1 MRFSL
6 VCCDEKT
13 KKTSRPFLKQYDWC
27 AFESKG
33 VCEEIKLAV
42 DGSAA
47 KIANLRQQEE
57 PSRGAAPCP
66 VALVW
71 RFGPLGVTFSLV
83 AGLVFG
89 DPKGF
94 LDLLENVLPV
104 NPEARLLTVGGSLK
118 QLGREASLVNLVSSQ
133 GSHDEN
139 LRHGEDSGTIS
150 LPEIGAYEVSRLR
163 VGLAHTLIRLINP
176 GSTCDQRL

>member
-1 MRFSL
+1 M
-6 VCCDEKT
+6 
-13 KKTSRPFLKQYDWC
+13 
-27 AFESKG
+27 
-33 VCEEIKLAV
+33 

-94 LDLLENVLPV
+94 LDLLENILPV
-104 NPEARLLTVGGSLK
+104 SPEARLLTVGGSLK
-118 QLGREASLVNLVSSQ
+118 QPGAMYGREASLVNLVSSQ
-133 GSHDEN
+133 GSHDQN
-139 LRHGEDSGTIS
+139 LRYGEDSGTIS

-163 VGLAHTLIRLINP
+163 VGLAHTLIRLIHP